1 MTGWGAFISSPE
13 FCSTGM
19 EPLLAEIRA
28 IRRMLEYVME
38 YVIGVEEP
46 EEWERR
52 LIEEAL
58 QDETLGEDELW
69 AALGSK
75 SREEL

>member
-1 MTGWGAFISSPE
+1 
-13 FCSTGM
+13 M
-19 EPLLAEIRA
+19 ESLMAEIRA
-28 IRRMLEYVME
+28 IRSMLEYVME

-46 EEWERR
+46 EEWEKR

-58 QDETLGEDELW
+58 QDETLGEVELW

-75 SREEL
+75 PREEP